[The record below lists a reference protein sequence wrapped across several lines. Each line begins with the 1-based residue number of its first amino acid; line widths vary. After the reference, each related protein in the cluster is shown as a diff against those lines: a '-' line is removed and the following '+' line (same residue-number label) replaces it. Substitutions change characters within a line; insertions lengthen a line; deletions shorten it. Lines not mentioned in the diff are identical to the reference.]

1 VTDRTVAELV
11 GECLVALGATR
22 VFGSTSSGITGIP
35 GLQHVLVE
43 EPSIATLLA
52 DASGRIG
59 SGPGVALLPD
69 RVLRVGSQPGATA
82 ERLVIPDVEM
92 LPTALAAAA
101 IGEPFPSLEYRL
113 ELDLD
118 APVPDELGPV
128 DIDPGTAASTLSSDL
143 VDVRTLVL
151 AGPGV
156 VRAGAVAALHEVA
169 ERLGCGVV
177 NTWGAKGVYR
187 WDSPYHFGTAGLQER
202 DAELAGLTT
211 AELVITTGL
220 DPRELPVETWASGP
234 VLDVDPRTLAALTY
248 RWEPSRRELGRPA
261 LYERLSRALAP
272 LYASDEAPLSPAR
285 AAADLGARRPEGGL
299 VAADP
304 GLAGLWV
311 ARTLPTVE
319 HGSVIVPALFVRGFA
334 LAAAVVAAL
343 DGRPSV
349 AVMNAPIDEASAEL
363 LALAEHWGVDV
374 AVELWGADAPARTP
388 ADRAEALSAAI
399 GAPGVSVV
407 QTPVE
412 FAHTKTLVEA
422 AGAVVAWVPRP

>member
-1 VTDRTVAELV
+1 VADRTVADLL
-11 GECLVALGATR
+11 GECLAALGATR
-22 VFGSTSSGITGIP
+22 VFGSAASGITGIP

-43 EPSIATLLA
+43 EPAIATLLA
-52 DASGRIG
+52 DAAGRIG

-69 RVLRVGSQPGATA
+69 RVLRVSSQPGAAA
-82 ERLVIPDVEM
+82 ERLVIPEADVV
-92 LPTALAAAA
+92 PTVLAAAA

-118 APVPDELGPV
+118 APAPDGLAPV
-128 DIDPGTAASTLSSDL
+128 DLAEDTPASTLSPDMA
-143 VDVRTLVL
+143 DVRTLVL

-156 VRAGAVAALHEVA
+156 LRAGAVEGLREVA

-202 DAELAGLTT
+202 DAELAGLTD

-220 DPRELPVETWASGP
+220 DPNEMPVESWATGP
-234 VLDVDPRTLAALTY
+234 VLDVDPRKLAALTY
-248 RWEPSRRELGRPA
+248 RWELSARALTRPA
-261 LYERLSRALAP
+261 LYERLSSALAP
-272 LYASDEAPLSPAR
+272 LYASDESPLSPAR
-285 AAADLGARRPEGGL
+285 AAADLGALRPEGGL

-304 GLAGLWV
+304 GPAGLWI
-311 ARTLPTVE
+311 ARTLPTTE
-319 HGSVIVPALFVRGFA
+319 PASVVVPALFVRGFA
-334 LAAAVVAAL
+334 LAAAAVAAL
-343 DGRPSV
+343 DGRPSI
-349 AVMNAPIDEASAEL
+349 AVVNAPIDAATAEL

-374 AVELWGADAPARTP
+374 VLELWGADVQVDSPVARS
-388 ADRAEALSAAI
+388 DALTAAI
-399 GAPGVSVV
+399 RASGVSVV

-422 AGAVVAWVPRP
+422 AGPVVAWAQNP

>member
-1 VTDRTVAELV
+1 MRTVADLL

-43 EPSIATLLA
+43 EPTLATLLA
-52 DASGRIG
+52 DAAGRIG
-59 SGPGVALLPD
+59 GGPGVALLPD

-82 ERLVIPDVEM
+82 ERLVIPHVEM

-128 DIDPGTAASTLSSDL
+128 DIDTGATASTLSPDMAG
-143 VDVRTLVL
+143 VRTLVL

-156 VRAGAVAALHEVA
+156 VRVGAVDALHEVA
-169 ERLGCGVV
+169 ARLGCGVV
-177 NTWGAKGVYR
+177 NTWGAKGVFR
-187 WDSPYHFGTAGLQER
+187 WDSPFHFGTGGLQER

-220 DPRELPVETWASGP
+220 DPREMPVETWASGP
-234 VLDVDPRTLAALTY
+234 VLDVDPRTLSALTY
-248 RWEPSRRELGRPA
+248 RWEPSPRELARPA
-261 LYERLSRALAP
+261 LYERLSTALAP
-272 LYASDEAPLSPAR
+272 LYASDAVPLSPAR
-285 AAADLGARRPEGGL
+285 AAADLGAARPEGGL

-304 GLAGLWV
+304 GPAGLWV

-319 HGSVIVPALFVRGFA
+319 LGSVVVPALFVRGFA
-334 LAAAVVAAL
+334 LAAAAVAAL
-343 DGRPSV
+343 DGRKAM
-349 AVMNAPIDEASAEL
+349 AVVNAPIDPATAEL

-374 AVELWGADAPARTP
+374 VVELWGADAPLASP
-388 ADRAEALSAAI
+388 DERAAALTAAFD
-399 GAPGVSVV
+399 APGVAVI

-412 FAHTKTLVEA
+412 FAHTKVLVEA
-422 AGAVVAWVPRP
+422 AGAVVAWTPSS